1 MELEWSLSE
10 EFEVIA
16 NALNDHEKRNYP
28 PIKKDHIENI
38 KLRTSSLTTSD
49 RLEKTDIKQKVNTK
63 FNPPKFPKS
72 NLNPEEWITAT
83 SFYEETLENIDNLKQ
98 SDKIKN
104 IVQLEAWFIMLI
116 HPPPQNRSPELNE
129 VWFKKEADKIKNM
142 YTSSCPVE
150 YRKIVKEKIQNYL
163 PKDWREVLTRNVRS
177 IRDKNK
183 SIIHVPLVDLN
194 RAKLK

>member
-16 NALNDHEKRNYP
+16 NALNDQEKRNYP

-49 RLEKTDIKQKVNTK
+49 RLEKTDVNQKVNTK
-63 FNPPKFPKS
+63 FNPPKFTKL
-72 NLNPEEWITAT
+72 NLNSEEWIKAT
-83 SFYEETLENIDNLKQ
+83 SFYEETIGNIENLGD
-98 SDKIKN
+98 SDKIRK

-116 HPPPQNRSPELNE
+116 RPPPQSRSPELNE
-129 VWFKKEADKIKNM
+129 FWFKKEVDKIKNM
-142 YTSSCPVE
+142 YTSFCPIE

-163 PKDWREVLTRNVRS
+163 PKDWREILTKNVRT